1 MLIPVSYKTLKI
13 RAMLKDR
20 LKHQQSEVKEAKKK
34 LGTPGYTKA
43 YLKRMQG
50 NVCQTKK
57 LIKKY
62 E

>member
-1 MLIPVSYKTLKI
+1 METKRIL
-13 RAMLKDR
+13 RMLKTR

-34 LGTPGYTKA
+34 FGTPGYTKA